1 MVPEVPVPVAPDVIE
16 SHAALD
22 VAVQPQVAPFVVTE
36 NAPVPPATP
45 KEADAAPNATAHP
58 AASCVTKWV

>member
-36 NAPVPPATP
+36 NEPVPPATP

-58 AASCVTKWV
+58 AASCVTRWV